1 MKLLRGRRHARWLSD
16 ADDAIQRGELDEAI
30 ELVEAVLEATPD
42 NADALHLLG
51 RIYLFREEYD
61 AADETYTRL
70 RAMDPADEVA
80 RENLRQA
87 HIRRGFHAREAG
99 DLVEAERFFLAA
111 IELDPSDAFVHYNL
125 GCAYAD
131 HHEERAAD
139 AFRMWERA
147 VELRPG
153 YADAHFDLAQVYF
166 HNERYDDAYPHY
178 EALVEARP
186 DWPAPHYC
194 MAVIRL
200 KRGDTD
206 GALKGLR
213 DAIIVNAG
221 WARTAAADEHLA
233 PLRGNPEFE
242 EIVDTEAVVAP
253 GELAKNVLTREDLL
267 RDIEEF
273 GLALEGRDASEE

>member
-1 MKLLRGRRHARWLSD
+1 MNLLRGRRHARWLSD
-16 ADDAIQRGELDEAI
+16 ADDAIQRGELAEAA
-30 ELVEAVLEATPD
+30 ELVESVLAADAD

-51 RIYLFREEYD
+51 RIRLFREEFD
-61 AADETYTRL
+61 AADELYTRL
-70 RAMDPADEVA
+70 REMDPTDEVA
-80 RENLRQA
+80 HEHLRQA
-87 HIRRGFHAREAG
+87 HLRRGFQAREIG
-99 DLVEAERFFLAA
+99 DLAETEHQFLAA
-111 IELDPSDAFVHYNL
+111 IDLDPADAFVYYNL

-131 HHEERAAD
+131 HHEERGAD
-139 AFRMWERA
+139 AFRMWEKA

-153 YADAHFDLAQVYF
+153 FADAHFDLAQVYF
-166 HNERYDDAYPHY
+166 HNERYEDAYPHY

-200 KRGDTD
+200 KRGDTA

-213 DAIIVNAG
+213 DAIIINTG

-242 EIVDTEAVVAP
+242 EIARAETIISSDDLGRKA
-253 GELAKNVLTREDLL
+253 LTREDLL
-267 RDIEEF
+267 RDVEE
-273 GLALEGRDASEE
+273 LGRATDGDDRADE

>member
-1 MKLLRGRRHARWLSD
+1 MKLLRGRRHARWLSN
-16 ADDAIQRGELDEAI
+16 ADDAIQRGELDGAI
-30 ELVEAVLEATPD
+30 ELIQTVLESDED

-51 RIYLFREEYD
+51 RIHFFREEFD
-61 AADETYTRL
+61 AADALYTRL
-70 RAMDPADEVA
+70 RAMDPTDEVA
-80 RENLRQA
+80 LENLRQA
-87 HIRRGFHAREAG
+87 HIRRGFQARELG
-99 DLVEAERFFLAA
+99 DLAETERFFLAA
-111 IELDPSDAFVHYNL
+111 IDLDPEDAFVHYNL

-131 HHEERAAD
+131 HHEDRGAD

-147 VELRPG
+147 VELQPG
-153 YADAHFDLAQVYF
+153 YTDAHFDLAQVYF

-178 EALVEARP
+178 EALVDARP

-200 KRGDTD
+200 KRGDTE

-213 DAIIVNAG
+213 DAIIVNTG

-242 EIVDTEAVVAP
+242 EIVDTEAIIP
-253 GELAKNVLTREDLL
+253 SKDLGKKVLTREDLL

-273 GLALEGRDASEE
+273 GLALEGRNDDEE